1 MRKFLLGSFMLVS
14 APLSAQQAVITA
26 PQPQISVAAI
36 GEVKITPDRANI
48 QISVQTRAATA
59 AAAASEN
66 ATRQKA
72 VIDALRALG
81 LKADQ
86 ISTTGYNVSPE
97 QRYEPNREPVVIGY
111 NVTNTISVE
120 VTDLTMVG
128 RIIDTAISKGAN
140 MISSLNFYA
149 SNTDAARRQAMALA
163 IQRARLDAEAA
174 ATAAG
179 GSIGGLL
186 EINVGAYFPPPRPV
200 EYSVQMKA
208 ASADTPI
215 NPGDQTVTVNVSTRW
230 SFNSR

>member
-1 MRKFLLGSFMLVS
+1 MLVS
-14 APLSAQQAVITA
+14 APLSAQQGVITT
-26 PQPQISVAAI
+26 PQPQISVAAM

-48 QISVQTRAATA
+48 QIAVQTRAATA

-120 VTDLTMVG
+120 VTNLTMVG
-128 RIIDTAISKGAN
+128 RIIDTAIS
-140 MISSLNFYA
+140 
-149 SNTDAARRQAMALA
+149 
-163 IQRARLDAEAA
+163 
-174 ATAAG
+174 
-179 GSIGGLL
+179 
-186 EINVGAYFPPPRPV
+186 
-200 EYSVQMKA
+200 
-208 ASADTPI
+208 
-215 NPGDQTVTVNVSTRW
+215 
-230 SFNSR
+230 